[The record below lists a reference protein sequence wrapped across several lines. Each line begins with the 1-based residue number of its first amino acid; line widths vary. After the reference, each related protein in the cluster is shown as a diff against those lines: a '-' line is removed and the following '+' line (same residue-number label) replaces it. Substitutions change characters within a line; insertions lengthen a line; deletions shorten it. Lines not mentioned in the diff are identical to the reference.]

1 MGKNFFPKPPYSY
14 NFPDLTSMRFRI
26 HSVFKRREE
35 KERRESGHK
44 TLRIRMQDLPDL
56 RVDGSR
62 IHKKKKKERCRLKK
76 YPDTCG
82 RGPCFDS
89 NFSVATLYS

>member
-1 MGKNFFPKPPYSY
+1 MGKNFFPKPPYDY

-35 KERRESGHK
+35 RERRESGHK
-44 TLRIRMQDLPDL
+44 TLRIRMPDLPDL

-62 IHKKKKKERCRLKK
+62 IHKKKKKKK
-76 YPDTCG
+76 KK
-82 RGPCFDS
+82 
-89 NFSVATLYS
+89 VK